1 MTNVFNKPIKT
12 AHNKYQ
18 VTASKD
24 LHSGTTLFYIY
35 GFGDKP
41 LKSVMPVYLNN
52 YDIET
57 CARKTIEY
65 LERVIYND

>member
-1 MTNVFNKPIKT
+1 MTTVFNKPIKT

-18 VTASKD
+18 VAASKD
-24 LHSGTTLFYIY
+24 LHSGTTLIYIY

-41 LKSVMPVYLNN
+41 LKSVIPVYLNN

-57 CARKTIEY
+57 SARKAIES
-65 LERVIYND
+65 LERVIYNE

>member
-1 MTNVFNKPIKT
+1 MTTVFNKPIKT

-18 VTASKD
+18 VRASKD
-24 LHSGTTLFYIY
+24 LHSSTTQVFIY

-41 LKSVMPVYLNN
+41 LKSMIPVYLNN

-57 CARKTIEY
+57 YTRKTIEC
-65 LERVIYND
+65 LERVVYND

>member
-18 VTASKD
+18 VTARKE
-24 LHSGTTLFYIY
+24 LYSGTTLIYIY

-52 YDIET
+52 YDIEI
-57 CARKTIEY
+57 CARKAIEY
-65 LERVIYND
+65 LERVIYNE